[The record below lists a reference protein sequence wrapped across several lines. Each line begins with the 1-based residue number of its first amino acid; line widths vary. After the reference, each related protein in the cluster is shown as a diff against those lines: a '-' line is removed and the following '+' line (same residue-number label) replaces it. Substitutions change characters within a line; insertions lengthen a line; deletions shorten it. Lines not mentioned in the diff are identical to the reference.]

1 MLNTP
6 ELSEQKTVSL
16 DFLSGGGEMG
26 ERIRN
31 FNWNNTPLGDP
42 RQWQNS
48 LKTCVRIM
56 LTSPQPMFVWWGKE
70 YINIYNDAYRFVLGE
85 KHPDALGASGNIVW
99 KEIWNEVGTRADIV
113 FNKNEGTYDDALM
126 LIMNR
131 HGYDEE
137 TYFKFSYNPIPG
149 DIGGTAGLFCVC
161 TEETERVIN
170 ERSLKTLQELDTLAK
185 RESESEIYEQAA
197 RSIETNNKD
206 FPFGIIYKI
215 EDNGT
220 RATLVASAGIEKE
233 HLEIQKG
240 IDLQNPG
247 SRAKNIAAA
256 VAGNKIV
263 ESINDGRWKNLPK
276 GAWDVMPHSFVHVPI
291 KAPNKKFPLAIL
303 TIGLNPYRKFD
314 TAYQNFVQLIADRIS
329 LGINNVMAY
338 EEEQK
343 RIKAL
348 EELDKT
354 KTIFFSNI
362 SHEFRTPL
370 TLMLGTIE
378 ETLNDPATVS
388 KNLERMDIAHRNA
401 MRLLKLVNS
410 LLDFSRIESGRQ
422 KAVYSLTD
430 ISSLTK
436 NLAGNFRS
444 VIEKAG
450 LKFLVKA
457 DSIIQPVYIDKQMW
471 EKIVFN
477 LLSNA
482 FKYTLSGTISLKLF
496 SEKSNA
502 VLEVTDT
509 GAGIPE
515 KELPHMFERFHRVQ
529 NVTGRTYEGT
539 GIGLSLIK
547 ELILLHGGTISVV
560 SKEGKGSTFTVKIPF
575 GKEHLPP
582 EQTHE
587 LPNDLEDII
596 SEAYIDEATSVL
608 DNINASTNAADHSEK
623 GAVSGLATILVV
635 DDNADMR
642 QHLESL
648 LEKQFRVVTAVNGME
663 ALHKIRSEKPALVL
677 SDIMMPVIDGI
688 QLLKTIKEDDRNNH
702 IPIILLTARAGEES
716 RIEGYQTGADDYLVK
731 PFSAKEL
738 IARIDA
744 QIKIAKRRNTAEQ
757 NIYNLFDGLPFAVA
771 VLKGEGLVIDY
782 INKYNLDIWNL
793 RKEDA
798 IGKPL
803 FDVRPDMRA
812 SAEPLHLEVY
822 RSGKRF
828 TANEVPINITNGG
841 KTEERYFNAI
851 IDPMFDE
858 NGKIIGQLATS
869 IEVTHEVLSRKKI
882 EESEK
887 KYSSIFETV
896 EVSLWEEDFTGVKAA
911 IDELKQ
917 LGIKDF
923 RKYFNE
929 HPAFVEKAMKLIK
942 VTDVNQATVEMFE
955 AKDKTELLGSLPKI
969 FIPESLPIF
978 IEEMVVLAE
987 EGTYFEAEALLNTLK
1002 GNSVHILFTMKLPP
1016 PTEKFDRVFFSCLDV
1031 TKAKKVEKGLRES
1044 EEKNRLFIEYAPAAM
1059 AMFDKEMR
1067 YVSVS
1072 KQWMKEYDLEED
1084 VIGKKHYDLFP
1095 NILPR
1100 WRDVHSRC
1108 LAGATEK
1115 SDDDYY
1121 EKDDGTPVWLK
1132 WYVHPWYTSAG
1143 EIGGIVIFTEN
1154 ITERKKI
1161 QQAIKES
1168 EERFRTMANEAPL
1181 FVWETDEKLQ
1191 TTYLNKAG
1199 LDYFNLD
1206 ESVKMSDLSWKKYIH
1221 PEDIDRVL
1229 TIMNKA
1235 AKQNE
1240 SYTLEMR
1247 LKNGLTN
1254 EYRWFLD
1261 KGAPRFENDNF
1272 IGFIGTSLDIHDRK
1286 EAEKELE
1293 TKVKQRTAELNQQNV
1308 LLKQQNNLVKKILD
1322 SSVDLIGVYDTDTR
1336 ILSINQSSLNVMKA
1350 KEEDVL
1356 GKKLLDVLP
1365 QMKDTQGHKDLMRAI
1380 SGETI
1385 HNEIYYSQVS
1395 NRYYENSLVPLKD
1408 EHNNIYAVLVMAHDN
1423 TELIAST
1430 KKLNDA
1436 QQIAQIGHWEWD
1448 VSTNRLTWSDN
1459 MYNIY
1464 GINPAVGIDFD
1475 KFVSLV
1481 HPDDRANL
1489 KANIESTLQS
1499 QVFEDFF
1506 HRIITPDGEMKIMHA
1521 RGEIIKDKNG
1531 KVLRLVGTGQDVTK
1545 QKLLEQQLI
1554 ETSRKFEERNR
1565 FVEKLIN
1572 SSLDLIMVLDRD
1584 LRFISINK
1592 KAESVFRKVYHGQI
1606 LGEKITTINP
1616 SLKGTQTYDD
1626 LLNAFKG
1633 NIIIREK
1640 VEATVGGEEF
1650 YEHNYIPLFE
1660 ENGEVY
1666 AVMVISHDVTENIR
1680 QMEELKKLVESDVQ
1694 KNNFIA
1700 MASHELKT
1708 PITSIKGY
1716 VQLLLNAFNKEK
1728 GEKPLPPLLVRS
1740 SLISVDKQIA
1750 RLTRLISELLD
1761 LTKIETGTLELKKE
1775 KFSLNELAIE
1785 TIEDILYT
1793 NTRHRINLFHD
1804 FQGYVYADKD
1814 RIGQV
1819 MINFLT
1825 NAIKYSPNSDKI
1837 DVTIRQTIGNEI
1849 IFSVK
1854 DYGIGIDK
1862 HEQKKIFER
1871 FYRAQGKEEQTYP
1884 GFGIGLFIANEFVQK
1899 HGGYLTVDSEKGKG
1913 SEFTFTLPIYSK

>member
-1 MLNTP
+1 MINSPKLPN
-6 ELSEQKTVSL
+6 EKTVSL

-31 FNWNNTPLGDP
+31 FNWSKTSLGDP
-42 RQWQNS
+42 QHWQNS

-56 LTSPQPMFVWWGKE
+56 LSSSQPIWIGWGKE
-70 YINIYNDAYRFVLGE
+70 LLKFYNDPYIDIVRG
-85 KHPDALGASGNIVW
+85 KHPDALGQPASVVW
-99 KEIWNEVGTRADIV
+99 KDIWKDIEPLLSRAMIKDQ
-113 FNKNEGTYDDALM
+113 GTYVEAQL
-126 LIMNR
+126 LIMER
-131 HGYDEE
+131 SGFPEE
-137 TYFKFSYNPIPG
+137 TYYTFSYTPVLG
-149 DIGGTAGLFCVC
+149 DDGKPAGIICYNVSDS
-161 TEETERVIN
+161 ERIIN
-170 ERSLKTLQELDTLAK
+170 ERSLKTLQQMDTLAQK
-185 RESESEIYEQAA
+185 KTEQEVYEQASRA
-197 RSIETNNKD
+197 IETNDKD
-206 FPFGIIYKI
+206 FPFALIYKI
-215 EDNGT
+215 EDDGSQ
-220 RATLVASAGIEKE
+220 ATLVASAGIEKE
-233 HLEIQKG
+233 HSEIQGK

-247 SRAKNIAAA
+247 SRAKNISAA
-256 VAGNKIV
+256 VAGNRIV
-263 ESINDGRWKNLPK
+263 ESSNDGRWKNLPK

-329 LGINNVMAY
+329 LGIHNVIAY
-338 EEEQK
+338 EEE
-343 RIKAL
+343 RNRAKAL
-348 EELDKT
+348 EDLDKA

-370 TLMLGTIE
+370 TLMLGNIE
-378 ETLNDPATVS
+378 EALNEPESVP
-388 KNLERMDIAHRNA
+388 KNFERMNVTHRNA
-401 MRLLKLVNS
+401 MRLLKLVNT

-430 ISSLTK
+430 IVSYTN

-444 VIEKAG
+444 IVEKAG
-450 LKFLVKA
+450 LKLFVKA
-457 DSIIQPVYIDKQMW
+457 DSIIQPVYLDKQMW

-482 FKYTLSGTISLKLF
+482 FKYTLKGSISLRLF
-496 SEKSNA
+496 SEKNNA
-502 VLEVTDT
+502 VLEVEDT
-509 GAGIPE
+509 GVGIPE

-547 ELILLHGGTISVV
+547 ELVLLHGGNISVK
-560 SKEGKGSTFTVKIPF
+560 SKEGKGSVFTVTIPF
-575 GKEHLPP
+575 GKEHLPA
-582 EQTHE
+582 EQTYDTPQE
-587 LPNDLEDII
+587 LEDVI
-596 SEAYIDEATSVL
+596 SATYIDEAASLL
-608 DNINASTNAADHSEK
+608 DN
-623 GAVSGLATILVV
+623 GVSGSNNTVYVEKAASGTATILVV

-642 QHLESL
+642 NHIASL
-648 LEKQFRVVTAVNGME
+648 LQKHFTVITAVNGME
-663 ALHKIRSEKPALVL
+663 ALHKIRSEEPSLVL
-677 SDIMMPVIDGI
+677 SDIMMPIMDGI
-688 QLLKTIKEDDRNNH
+688 QLLKTIKEDKQLNR
-702 IPIILLTARAGEES
+702 IPVILLTARAGEES
-716 RIEGYQTGADDYLVK
+716 KIEGYQTGADDYLVK
-731 PFSAKEL
+731 PFSANEL
-738 IARIDA
+738 KARIDA
-744 QIKIAKRRNTAEQ
+744 QLKIKQRRDTALQ
-757 NIYNLFDGLPFAVA
+757 SIYNLFNEVPFSVA
-771 VLKGEGLVIDY
+771 ALKGEGLIIDY
-782 INKYNLDIWNL
+782 INQYTLDIWQ
-793 RKEDA
+793 RKKEEVV
-798 IGKPL
+798 GKPL
-803 FDVRPDMRA
+803 FEARPDLRK
-812 SAEPLHLEVY
+812 SAEAIHKEVY

-828 TANEVPINITNGG
+828 ISNEVAIDFITNG
-841 KTEERYFNAI
+841 KTETRYFNI
-851 IDPMFDE
+851 VIDPMFDE

-887 KYSSIFETV
+887 KYSSIFESV
-896 EVSLWEEDFTGVKAA
+896 EVSLWEEDFTEVKAA

-969 FIPESLPIF
+969 FTPESLPIF

-1132 WYVHPWYTSAG
+1132 WEVHPWYNAAG

-1154 ITERKKI
+1154 ITERKKSE
-1161 QQAIKES
+1161 QVIKES

-1181 FVWETDEKLQ
+1181 FVWVTDQKLQ

-1199 LDYFNLD
+1199 LDYFGLD
-1206 ESVKMSDLSWKKYIH
+1206 ESINMAELSWKKYIH
-1221 PEDIDRVL
+1221 PDDIEKVL
-1229 TIMNKA
+1229 RTMNEA
-1235 AKQNE
+1235 AKRRE

-1247 LKNGLTN
+1247 LKNGLAN

-1261 KGAPRFENDNF
+1261 RGAPRFTNENF
-1272 IGFIGTSLDIHDRK
+1272 IGFIGTTLDIHDRR
-1286 EAEKELE
+1286 EAEEELE
-1293 TKVKQRTAELNQQNV
+1293 NKVKQRTHELNQQNV

-1336 ILSINQSSLNVMKA
+1336 IISINQSSLNAMKL
-1350 KEEDVL
+1350 KEEEVL
-1356 GKKLLDVLP
+1356 GKKLLEVLP
-1365 QMKDTQGHKDLMRAI
+1365 AMKDTQGHKDLLRAI

-1385 HNEIYYSQVS
+1385 HNEIYYSRVS

-1408 EHNNIYAVLVMAHDN
+1408 DNDNIYAVLVMAHDN
-1423 TELIAST
+1423 TELIASA
-1430 KKLNDA
+1430 KKLNEA
-1436 QQIAQIGHWEWD
+1436 QEIAQIGHWEWE
-1448 VSTNRLTWSDN
+1448 VATNRLTWSDN
-1459 MYNIY
+1459 LYKIY
-1464 GINPAVGIDFD
+1464 DLNPAHGIDFD

-1481 HPDDRANL
+1481 HPDDRPNL
-1489 KANIESTLQS
+1489 QANIEATFQS
-1499 QVFEDFF
+1499 RIFDDFF
-1506 HRIITPDGEMKIMHA
+1506 HRIITPAGEMKIMHA
-1521 RGEIIKDKNG
+1521 RGEIISDNTG

-1554 ETSRKFEERNR
+1554 ETSKKFQERNR
-1565 FVEKLIN
+1565 FVEKLVN

-1592 KAESVFRKVYHGQI
+1592 KAETVFRKVYNGPI
-1606 LGEKITTINP
+1606 IGEKITSIDP
-1616 SLKGTQTYDD
+1616 LIKSTQIHED
-1626 LLNAFKG
+1626 LLHAFKG
-1633 NIIIREK
+1633 NIIIRDK
-1640 VEATVGGEEF
+1640 VKATMGGEEF
-1650 YEHNYIPLFE
+1650 YEHNYIPLYE
-1660 ENGEVY
+1660 EHGEIY
-1666 AVMVISHDVTENIR
+1666 AVMVISHDITENIR
-1680 QMEELKKLVESDVQ
+1680 QMEELKKLLESDVQ

-1728 GEKPLPPLLVRS
+1728 EEKPLPPLLVRS

-1785 TIEDILYT
+1785 TVEDILYT
-1793 NTRHRINLFHD
+1793 NTKHRINLVHD
-1804 FQGYVYADKD
+1804 FQGYVHADKD

-1837 DVTIRQTIGNEI
+1837 DVSIRQTINNEI
-1849 IFSVK
+1849 AFSVK

-1862 HEQKKIFER
+1862 GEQKKIFER
-1871 FYRAQGKEEQTYP
+1871 FYRAKGKEEQTYP

-1899 HGGYLTVDSEKGKG
+1899 HGGRLTVESEKGKG
-1913 SEFTFTLPIYSK
+1913 SEFTFTLPIYSN